1 MQIMAKTLLLCN
13 QDSLF
18 VEMWASSPQSEILSA
33 IVVHTAVA
41 MLSRQGLS
49 MLWPFVTMLSD
60 PASLMVS

>member
-1 MQIMAKTLLLCN
+1 MSKNLLLCN

-18 VEMWASSPQSEILSA
+18 VRMWASSPQSEILSA

-41 MLSRQGLS
+41 MNSGQRLP
-49 MLWPFVTMLSD
+49 MLWPFITMLSD